1 MTEPVVHLASSS
13 PRRVEILTSLGLSFT
28 AGGVDIDE
36 TPRKG
41 EDVREMVLR
50 LAEAKAREAAK
61 QHPGLVLGSDTAV
74 ALDGVIFGKPAGEQ
88 EALDMLGRLSGRS
101 HHVLTGVALIAGDR
115 LLLDLSVTSVKFREI
130 QADEARQY
138 WQSGE
143 PEGKA
148 GAYAI
153 QGLGGVFVDSISG
166 SYSGV
171 VGLPVFETAA
181 LLQQAGV
188 MVIDA
193 KLTEDASAE

>member
-1 MTEPVVHLASSS
+1 MTEPVLHLASSS
-13 PRRVEILTSLGLSFT
+13 QRRVEILRSLGLTFT
-28 AGGVDIDE
+28 AQGVDVDE
-36 TPRKG
+36 TPRPG
-41 EDVREMVLR
+41 EDVRDLVLR
-50 LAEAKAREAAK
+50 LAEAKAKAGAS
-61 QHPGLVLGSDTAV
+61 QYQGLVLGSDTAV
-74 ALDGVIFGKPAGEQ
+74 ALDGVIFGKPAGET
-88 EALDMLGRLSGRS
+88 EALDMLGHLSGRS
-101 HHVLTGVALIAGDR
+101 HQVLTAVVLVVGDR
-115 LLLDLSVTSVKFREI
+115 VSRELSVTSVRFREI

-171 VGLPVFETAA
+171 VGLPVFHTAK

-188 MVIDA
+188 AVIGA
-193 KLTEDASAE
+193 KLTEDTSAG

>member
-1 MTEPVVHLASSS
+1 
-13 PRRVEILTSLGLSFT
+13 VEILTSLGLSFT
-28 AGGVDIDE
+28 VGGVDIDE

-61 QHPGLVLGSDTAV
+61 QHQGLVLGSDTAV

-88 EALDMLGRLSGRS
+88 EALEMLGRLSGRI

-115 LLLDLSVTSVKFREI
+115 VLLDLSVTSVKFREI

-171 VGLPVFETAA
+171 VGLPVFETAM